1 MFSSFQKI
9 TCSCFVVVVV
19 IVFCFCF
26 GISFFISMIS
36 QMVSNTEGFFFQD
49 GDENAIEGNG
59 EEQQGPQK
67 TKKVRYNNSLI
78 YGTVKLIVCII
89 YSLLEM

>member
-1 MFSSFQKI
+1 
-9 TCSCFVVVVV
+9 
-19 IVFCFCF
+19 
-26 GISFFISMIS
+26 MIS
-36 QMVSNTEGFFFQD
+36 QMVSNTKGFFFQD
-49 GDENAIEGNG
+49 GDENAVEGNG

>member
-1 MFSSFQKI
+1 MQYSENNVFLF
-9 TCSCFVVVVV
+9 CGCCCFY
-19 IVFCFCF
+19 CFFVF
-26 GISFFISMIS
+26 GISFFYLNNISDGIKFKRF
-36 QMVSNTEGFFFQD
+36 FFFQD
-49 GDENAIEGNG
+49 GDENAVEGNG

>member
-1 MFSSFQKI
+1 MF
-9 TCSCFVVVVV
+9 SCFVVVVV
-19 IVFCFCF
+19 VIVVCFWLWYVILYLNNISD
-26 GISFFISMIS
+26 GIKYKRF
-36 QMVSNTEGFFFQD
+36 FFFQD

-67 TKKVRYNNSLI
+67 TKKVWCNNSLI
-78 YGTVKLIVCII
+78 YRLSSETVKLIVRII